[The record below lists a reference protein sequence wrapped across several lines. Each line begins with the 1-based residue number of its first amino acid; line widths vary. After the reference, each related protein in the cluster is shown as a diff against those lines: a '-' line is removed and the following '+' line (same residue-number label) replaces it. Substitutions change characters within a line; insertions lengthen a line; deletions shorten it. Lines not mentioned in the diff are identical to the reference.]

1 MNGKIVKI
9 LKILEKYSIE
19 NLNFKNYF
27 LAAGCLN
34 QKIFN
39 YYHNYDLDYGIEDY
53 NIVYYDED
61 ISYESEDK
69 IIKDLTKRL
78 NKFHLS
84 IDIKNEKRV
93 PIWYNKKY
101 GTRRKEYLSVED
113 AIKRWGTIVTCIGV
127 RFENNKFKVFA
138 SYDLNALFELIIK
151 SLKIDF
157 NEKEYQ
163 KSI

>member
-19 NLNFKNYF
+19 NLNYF

-34 QKIFN
+34 QTIFN
-39 YYHNYDLDYGIEDY
+39 YYHNYDLDYGIGYY
-53 NIVYYDED
+53 NIVYSDKD

-84 IDIKNEKRV
+84 
-93 PIWYNKKY
+93 
-101 GTRRKEYLSVED
+101 
-113 AIKRWGTIVTCIGV
+113 
-127 RFENNKFKVFA
+127 
-138 SYDLNALFELIIK
+138 FELV
-151 SLKIDF
+151 
-157 NEKEYQ
+157 
-163 KSI
+163 

>member
-27 LAAGCLN
+27 LAVGCLN
-34 QKIFN
+34 QTIFN
-39 YYHNYDLDYGIEDY
+39 YYHNYDLNYGIEYY

-61 ISYESEDK
+61 ISYGSEDK
-69 IIKDLTKRL
+69 IIKGLTKGL
-78 NKFHLS
+78 NKFLLS
-84 IDIKNEKRV
+84 FDIENEKRV
-93 PIWYNKKY
+93 PIWYNKKN

-138 SYDLNALFELIIK
+138 PYGLNALFELIIK
-151 SLKIDF
+151 PLKIDF